1 MDAKGLNAHLNV
13 RFCPLLPAK
22 LSAAPVATLAW
33 AWVPPWPADSAP
45 QLLRMWDLLSS
56 GPSSPPPAP
65 PPPQQLLPQRVF
77 TEAVLPFVERAGK
90 QNFSLIEVG
99 SWNGVYSLEL
109 AARYARSTLLVLE
122 PNRSVWEQHT
132 ALATRSRRAHL
143 AVLNTAVNEEVA
155 EALAHSNEFLD
166 MQLLVG
172 LQSSRPFDH
181 GVSVSVAKRE
191 ALDRFVAHL
200 LSMAR
205 RTLVMLPVAT
215 AQRDEC
221 RDNRLANWVDGAPAA
236 RLEAAAATLKMR
248 LHTQRVLQGVA
259 ADGCPHEVWE
269 LGLAYMDR
277 VNRHHFCLGGC
288 KTHTRRSYR
297 LIYSSSRLRL
307 GLGLG
312 LGLTLT

>member
-1 MDAKGLNAHLNV
+1 MYA
-13 RFCPLLPAK
+13 
-22 LSAAPVATLAW
+22 
-33 AWVPPWPADSAP
+33 
-45 QLLRMWDLLSS
+45 
-56 GPSSPPPAP
+56 
-65 PPPQQLLPQRVF
+65 
-77 TEAVLPFVERAGK
+77 
-90 QNFSLIEVG
+90 
-99 SWNGVYSLEL
+99 LEL

-166 MQLLVG
+166 MQLLIG

-181 GVSVSVAKRE
+181 GVSVSVSKRE

-215 AQRDEC
+215 ARRDEC

-236 RLEAAAATLKMR
+236 RLEAAAATLKLR
-248 LHTQRVLQGVA
+248 LHAQQHGQSAPLA
-259 ADGCPHEVWE
+259 APE
-269 LGLAYMDR
+269 LGSCASSRGVPRGAGQLGTPRERLAHWAPRHWAPCHCLSARAGRRKAAR
-277 VNRHHFCLGGC
+277 VYRSWPR
-288 KTHTRRSYR
+288 RRSACCR
-297 LIYSSSRLRL
+297 GWRR
-307 GLGLG
+307 
-312 LGLTLT
+312 TAARTR

>member
-1 MDAKGLNAHLNV
+1 
-13 RFCPLLPAK
+13 
-22 LSAAPVATLAW
+22 
-33 AWVPPWPADSAP
+33 
-45 QLLRMWDLLSS
+45 MWDLLSS

-205 RTLVMLPVAT
+205 S
-215 AQRDEC
+215 
-221 RDNRLANWVDGAPAA
+221 
-236 RLEAAAATLKMR
+236 
-248 LHTQRVLQGVA
+248 
-259 ADGCPHEVWE
+259 
-269 LGLAYMDR
+269 
-277 VNRHHFCLGGC
+277 
-288 KTHTRRSYR
+288 RSPEP
-297 LIYSSSRLRL
+297 
-307 GLGLG
+307 
-312 LGLTLT
+312 